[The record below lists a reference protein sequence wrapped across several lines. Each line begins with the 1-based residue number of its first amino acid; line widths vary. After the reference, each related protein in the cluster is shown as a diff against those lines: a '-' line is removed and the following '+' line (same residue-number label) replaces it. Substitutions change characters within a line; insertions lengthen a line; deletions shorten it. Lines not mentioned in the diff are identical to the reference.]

1 MNNQSVTPVL
11 NPVEVLKVLAEHRRQ
26 WILST
31 AVCAVLALLAALAL
45 PRVWQASQAMVVR
58 EEAAG
63 VGEGSGEFRQLDDM
77 KAAQETVMELSKSR
91 AVLEAALRQVDSAY
105 ANSTDVAFWAQAVAH
120 LRDAVSLTPPKGA
133 EFGKTEVF
141 YLHVQDASP
150 ERAVALN
157 KAICDQLQSRLQ
169 QLRDAKAAGMIAE
182 LARGAELAQQDLATS
197 TKELSALESKVGGD
211 LAELRL
217 LNGGSSGDSDLRR
230 KTVEIES
237 ELRSAKTAQRENE
250 KLLELLQAAR
260 EDHARLLA
268 TPNRLLDSQPALRRL
283 KDGLV
288 DAQLRTAQLRGN
300 MSDAHPQV
308 IAAQF
313 AERNIA
319 DQVHSELETAIR
331 GVRVDLELTAARVAT
346 LENQVTA
353 NQKRLQELAGLRAGY
368 ANLTADVTQHSELLQ
383 KARRELADARASQAG
398 AQGPGV
404 ITLIDSPDTGN
415 RPLGPGRASI
425 VFGGILGGLTI
436 GFGWVFLTAPLPTA
450 TPVASPTVAPVV
462 HRPRAKSHRPVAGL
476 RGALEILVG
485 RSWSPTA

>member
-1 MNNQSVTPVL
+1 MNQQSVTPIL

-26 WILST
+26 WIVST
-31 AVCAVLALLAALAL
+31 AVCAALALLAALAL

-63 VGEGSGEFRQLDDM
+63 VGEGSGKFRQIDDM
-77 KAAQETVMELSKSR
+77 KTAQETVMELSKSR
-91 AVLEAALRQVDSAY
+91 AVLEAALRHLGPSNDSAD
-105 ANSTDVAFWAQAVAH
+105 ANWPAQQAVAD

-133 EFGKTEVF
+133 EFGKTEIF
-141 YLHVQDASP
+141 YLQVQDSSP

-157 KAICDQLQSRLQ
+157 KAICEQLQNRLQ
-169 QLRDAKAAGMIAE
+169 QLRDAKAEGMIAE
-182 LARGAELAQQDLATS
+182 LARSVELAQQDLNAS
-197 TKELSALESKVGGD
+197 TKALSSLESDVGGD

-217 LNGGSSGDSDLRR
+217 LNGGASGDSDLRR
-230 KTVEIES
+230 KTVEIEA
-237 ELRSAKTAQRENE
+237 ELRAAKTAQRENE
-250 KLLELLQAAR
+250 KLLELLQSAG

-300 MSDAHPQV
+300 MTDSHPQV

-313 AERNIA
+313 AERNIVE
-319 DQVHSELETAIR
+319 QVHSELGTAIR
-331 GVRVDLELTAARVAT
+331 GCSVDLELTASRVAT
-346 LENQVTA
+346 LETQVTT
-353 NQKRLQELAGLRAGY
+353 NQQRLQSLAGLRAGY
-368 ANLTADVTQHSELLQ
+368 ANLTADVAQHSELLQ

-404 ITLIDSPDTGN
+404 ITLIDTPDTGN

-425 VFGGILGGLTI
+425 ILGGILGGLTI
-436 GFGWVFLTAPLPTA
+436 GFGLVFLTAPLPTVTA
-450 TPVASPTVAPVV
+450 APVAAPVL
-462 HRPRAKSHRPVAGL
+462 HHPRAKSHSPVAGL
-476 RGALEILVG
+476 RGALEALVG
-485 RSWSPTA
+485 RQWSPSA